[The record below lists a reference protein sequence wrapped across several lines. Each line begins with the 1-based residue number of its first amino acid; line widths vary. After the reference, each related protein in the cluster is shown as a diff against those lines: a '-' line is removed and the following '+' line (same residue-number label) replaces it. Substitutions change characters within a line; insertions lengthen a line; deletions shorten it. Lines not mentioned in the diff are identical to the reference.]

1 MIPHSG
7 VLCSKSQFKSSV
19 VDEDISLILNI
30 VLDVVE
36 VNAGLEVVV
45 VVDMIAVVEVV
56 VIVLEVVG
64 RFFGGLVGYILG
76 ANTGIVE
83 LESKINR
90 YRMLLIFTM
99 NDSRKMIDYLLYKDL
114 DTHLNTWY

>member
-45 VVDMIAVVEVV
+45 DVDMIAVVEVV
-56 VIVLEVVG
+56 VIILEVGG
-64 RFFGGLVGYILG
+64 RFFGGFVADILG

-83 LESKINR
+83 LESEINR
-90 YRMLLIFTM
+90 F
-99 NDSRKMIDYLLYKDL
+99 SQKMILTRVLITFCTK
-114 DTHLNTWY
+114 TWILI

>member
-1 MIPHSG
+1 MI
-7 VLCSKSQFKSSV
+7 
-19 VDEDISLILNI
+19 LII

-36 VNAGLEVVV
+36 VNTGLEVVV

-90 YRMLLIFTM
+90 YSILLNVCLEILHSNTY
-99 NDSRKMIDYLLYKDL
+99 IDFGSKLINVWSLIRPCGL
-114 DTHLNTWY
+114 EFFF

>member
-64 RFFGGLVGYILG
+64 RFFGGFVADILG

-83 LESKINR
+83 LETEITRKGCLLSSK
-90 YRMLLIFTM
+90 
-99 NDSRKMIDYLLYKDL
+99 
-114 DTHLNTWY
+114 

>member
-1 MIPHSG
+1 M
-7 VLCSKSQFKSSV
+7 CSKSQFKSSV

-64 RFFGGLVGYILG
+64 RFFGGFVEDILG

-83 LESKINR
+83 LETEITRKGCLLSSK
-90 YRMLLIFTM
+90 
-99 NDSRKMIDYLLYKDL
+99 
-114 DTHLNTWY
+114 